1 MHAPTIHH
9 LSMVKRILR
18 YLKGTI
24 GLLYLH
30 EECSSQII
38 HFCCRKNF
46 EINAREEH
54 QTVLADWAC
63 DCFKEGKLNL
73 LVEEDEEAMEDM
85 KRVERFV
92 MVAIWCIQ
100 EDPSLRPA
108 MKKVVQML
116 EGGVQVSVPP
126 DPSSFISSI

>member
-1 MHAPTIHH
+1 MTRGTKGYVAPEWFKNLPVTTKVDTY
-9 LSMVKRILR
+9 SFGIL
-18 YLKGTI
+18 
-24 GLLYLH
+24 LLELVCY
-30 EECSSQII
+30 
-38 HFCCRKNF
+38 
-46 EINAREEH
+46 
-54 QTVLADWAC
+54 WAC
-63 DCFKEGKLNL
+63 DCFREGKLNL